1 MQYAGKIGI
10 SDAQKTC
17 AGTEVKMDNTKKI
30 YSVFTLG
37 DMTAIYIEDTKEE
50 VLGLTLLP
58 ASLADSFTTEG
69 WWQAESLIQAK
80 AVGDP
85 SPANFSLGHSM
96 RNSRTARNFRVKRQY
111 VKKEGGAE
119 TVVTEFTSERLNAVH
134 YLTHEEGA
142 PYLLSQTELSNPTT
156 GIQKIEY
163 LASYSICGFSSLE
176 EKERMEDFLLHRL
189 QSKWSAEGKL
199 LTNTMGELQLEP
211 SWMRSCVQN
220 IRYGQVGSMPV
231 RRYFPWMVLED
242 KKYGWCLGSQIYH
255 PASWQME
262 VYDRDDRLAVSG
274 GLADRE
280 FGHWVKELRP
290 GEHFT
295 SPRALL
301 TACVGDP
308 DEAAYRM
315 TCAQLK
321 NLCAV
326 PESEKTLPI
335 IFNEYCTTWGRPD
348 TENMRKIAAVLKG
361 KGIQYCVIDAGWYAK
376 KPGDWGNPGDWD
388 INQELFPNGLGEATQ
403 AIRDAGMIPGLW
415 FEMEVVGRDAVA
427 FTENEERLL
436 SLDGVPIQGGI
447 RRFWDMRQPEVI
459 EYLAEKVIGTLKAY
473 GFGYLKV
480 DYNDNIGIG
489 CDGAESPGEGLRQ
502 NMAAS
507 QEFFRRI
514 RREIPEI
521 VIENCSSGGHRLEPS
536 MQELVSMASFSD
548 AHECVSIPVI
558 AANVHRAIQPA
569 QSQIW
574 AVLHKDDDL
583 KRTFYSIA
591 NTFLGR
597 MCLSGDVYDLNEVQW
612 SAVEEG
618 MEFYKE
624 AAPVIKYGKTRRY
637 GEEPLYYNH
646 LKGYQAVVRTQTG
659 DQEGIPGMCG
669 AVRPAGDLKTLAVVH
684 TFENAPNEII
694 IPDAGDKKLLK
705 IYARPNVTVTFTE
718 DAVKITGM
726 EDYEGIGILYRH

>member
-1 MQYAGKIGI
+1 ME
-10 SDAQKTC
+10 KT
-17 AGTEVKMDNTKKI
+17 KRI
-30 YSVFTLG
+30 HSIITLG
-37 DMTAIYIEDTKEE
+37 DMAAIYIEDTKEE

-58 ASLADSFTTEG
+58 AALADGFTLEG
-69 WWQAESLIQAK
+69 NWQAESLLQTK

-85 SPANFSLGHSM
+85 YPANFSLGHSM
-96 RNSRTARNFRVKRQY
+96 RNSRTARNLRLKCQTVKQ
-111 VKKEGGAE
+111 EGNQE

-134 YLTHEEGA
+134 YLSHEDGA
-142 PYLLSQTELSNPTT
+142 PYLVSWTELSNPTT
-156 GIQKIEY
+156 GIQRIEY
-163 LASYSICGFSSLE
+163 LASYSLCAFSSLE
-176 EKERMEDFLLHRL
+176 EGERMEDFRLHRL

-211 SWMRSCVQN
+211 SWARSGMQN

-242 KKYGWCLGSQIYH
+242 SKYGWCLGSQLYH

-262 VYDRDDRLAVSG
+262 VYDKDDRLAVSG

-280 FGHWVKELRP
+280 FGHWMKELHP
-290 GEHFT
+290 GEHFV
-295 SPRALL
+295 SPRAVL

-315 TCAQLK
+315 TCSQQK
-321 NLCAV
+321 NLDAV
-326 PESEKTLPI
+326 PESEKTLPV
-335 IFNEYCTTWGRPD
+335 IFNEFCTTWGKPD
-348 TENMRKIAAVLKG
+348 AENMKRIAAVLKG
-361 KGIQYCVIDAGWYAK
+361 KGIRYCVIDAGWYAK
-376 KPGDWGNPGDWD
+376 NPGDWGNPGDW
-388 INQELFPNGLGEATQ
+388 NTNKELFPNGLGEATQ

-415 FEMEVVGRDAVA
+415 FEMEVVGRDAIA
-427 FTENEERLL
+427 FTEMEERLL
-436 SLDGVPIQGGI
+436 SLDDCPIQGGI
-447 RRFWDMRQPEVI
+447 RRFWDMRKPEVI
-459 EYLAEKVIGTLKAY
+459 EYLAEKVIGTLKEY

-489 CDGAESPGEGLRQ
+489 CDGAESAGEGLRQ
-502 NMAAS
+502 NMEAS

-574 AVLHKDDDL
+574 AVLRKEDDR
-583 KRTFYSIA
+583 KRTFYSVA

-597 MCLSGDVYDLNEVQW
+597 MCLSGDIYDLNGAQW
-612 SAVEEG
+612 EAVEEG
-618 MEFYKE
+618 ISFYQE
-624 AAPVIKYGKTRRY
+624 AAPAVKYGKSRRY
-637 GEEPLYYNH
+637 GEEQQYYNH
-646 LKGYQAVVRTQTG
+646 LKGYQAVVRTQTADFDG
-659 DQEGIPGMCG
+659 NPVPEEE
-669 AVRPAGDLKTLAVVH
+669 ARTLTVVH
-684 TFENAPNEII
+684 TFENAPKEII
-694 IPDAGDKKLLK
+694 IPEQGNKKLLK
-705 IYARPNVTVTFTE
+705 IYARPNVTVSISGE
-718 DAVKITGM
+718 SIRITGM
-726 EDYEGIGILYRH
+726 EEYEGVGILCLNQKEETL